1 MAPSPTGV
9 EYRRSSSYELGFS
22 SNDDG
27 KLWNWKGEY
36 LGSIGRFVDPRYP
49 VDLAIT
55 FGPRDRYAFVLGE
68 NGENAFLPMPQTIYD
83 WLKSSRLPPLS
94 PKERVEYKIGE

>member
-9 EYRRSSSYELGFS
+9 EYRGSSSYELGFS

-36 LGSIGRFVDPRYP
+36 LGSIGKSLDPRYP
-49 VDLAIT
+49 KYSDVII
-55 FGPRDRYAFVLGE
+55 GPRDRYAFVLGE
-68 NGENAFLPMPQTIYD
+68 NGENAFIPMPQAIYD
-83 WLKSSRLPPLS
+83 WLKSSRLPLLS